1 MAPSARSPHSTATS
15 PLMYPRRQK
24 QLQQLLDILGI
35 EGLPNPDWQ
44 LLDEALVHCSDS
56 SDRNYERLEFFGDA
70 VLRMAASDYLLAHHR
85 DWSVGEMTAVR
96 NVMVSDRFLSEIAQH
111 YQLEHYLVMGK
122 TNQNRKNQNNIL
134 SCTPAQLADSIE
146 SLIGAIYT
154 MTRSLRWI
162 TPWLAPFWRDRAP
175 KIHNDSTRQN
185 PKAALQEWTQHHF
198 QTLPTYTVTER
209 SKVASDPT
217 RFEAQVWFQGQP
229 LGTGTGGTRKAAE
242 QAAAKIALT
251 ALPPPQ
257 ALSPPS
263 PSP

>member
-1 MAPSARSPHSTATS
+1 MAPSARSPHSTAAP

-24 QLQQLLDILGI
+24 QLQQLLDVLGI
-35 EGLPNPDWQ
+35 DGLPNPDWQ

-96 NVMVSDRFLSEIAQH
+96 NVMVSNQFLSEIAQH
-111 YQLEHYLVMGK
+111 YQLENYLVMG
-122 TNQNRKNQNNIL
+122 TTT
-134 SCTPAQLADSIE
+134 SCTTAQLADSIE

-162 TPWLAPFWRDRAP
+162 TPWLEPFWRDRAP

-185 PKAALQEWTQHHF
+185 PKAALQEWTQQHF
-198 QTLPTYTVTER
+198 QSLPTYTVTEH

-217 RFEAQVWFQGQP
+217 RFEAQVWFQDQH